1 MSPEA
6 LRRFWSER
14 EPRERTAISAAA
26 AVAGLAVLYLVLI
39 DPAVSS
45 IARLNRSLPRE
56 RTQAAE
62 LGALL
67 GEVRALKARPAV
79 AGSSG
84 QDPLPALQQSM
95 AAAGLKAARV
105 VPLANG
111 ALQLSFSDVSYASW
125 SVWLAA
131 AERELGM
138 HAIAVTVRATSTP
151 GHTDVDVALR
161 SGRD

>member
-1 MSPEA
+1 MSPDA

-14 EPRERTAISAAA
+14 EPRERALLSAAA
-26 AVAGLAVLYLVLI
+26 LLVGVAVLYLALI

-45 IARLNRSLPRE
+45 IARLQRSLPLARA
-56 RTQAAE
+56 QAAE
-62 LGALL
+62 LETLL
-67 GEVRALKARPAV
+67 GEVRSLKARPAV
-79 AGSSG
+79 ANNSG
-84 QDPLPALQQSM
+84 KDARPALEQSL
-95 AAAGLKAARV
+95 AAAGLKATRV

-111 ALQLSFSDVSYASW
+111 ALQLTFSNVSYATW

-151 GHTDVDVALR
+151 GNADIDLALR

>member
-1 MSPEA
+1 MSPDT
-6 LRRFWSER
+6 LRRLWSER
-14 EPRERTAISAAA
+14 EPRERSLLAGAALL
-26 AVAGLAVLYLVLI
+26 VGLALLYLVLVE
-39 DPAVSS
+39 PAVSS
-45 IARLNRSLPRE
+45 IARLQRSLPLARA
-56 RTQAAE
+56 QAAE
-62 LGALL
+62 LEALL

-79 AGSSG
+79 ATGSG
-84 QDPLPALQQSM
+84 KDALPALEQSL

-111 ALQLSFSDVSYASW
+111 AFQLTFSNVSYASW

-138 HAIAVTVRATSTP
+138 HAIAVTVRATSAA
-151 GHTDVDVALR
+151 GNADVELALR

>member
-1 MSPEA
+1 MLGHA
-6 LRRFWSER
+6 L
-14 EPRERTAISAAA
+14 
-26 AVAGLAVLYLVLI
+26 LYLVLI

-45 IARLNRSLPRE
+45 IARLQRSLPLA
-56 RTQAAE
+56 RTQGAE

-67 GEVRALKARPAV
+67 GEVGTLKARPAV
-79 AGSSG
+79 ASTGG
-84 QDPLPALQQSM
+84 KDALPALEQSL
-95 AAAGLKAARV
+95 AAAGLKAVRI

-111 ALQLSFSDVSYASW
+111 ALQLTFSNVSYAAW

-138 HAIAVTVRATSTP
+138 HAIAVTVRATSTA
-151 GHTDVDVALR
+151 GNADIDVALR

>member
-1 MSPEA
+1 M
-6 LRRFWSER
+6 L
-14 EPRERTAISAAA
+14 SAAA
-26 AVAGLAVLYLVLI
+26 LLLGLAVLYLVLI

-45 IARLNRSLPRE
+45 IARLQRSLPRE
-56 RTQAAE
+56 RAQAAE
-62 LGALL
+62 LEALL

-79 AGSSG
+79 ASSSG
-84 QDPLPALQQSM
+84 LDTVPALQQSL

-111 ALQLSFSDVSYASW
+111 ALQLTFSNVSYAAW

-138 HAIAVTVRATSTP
+138 HAIAVTVKATSTA
-151 GHTDVDVALR
+151 GNADVDLALR